1 MNDVLVGLAAIA
13 VGALFCW
20 RGYVAMRLIIPIWGA
35 FAGFMLGA
43 GIVAGVEDAGFL
55 RTTAS
60 WVVGLLFA
68 VVFGVLAYLYFE
80 VSIALAMATVGF
92 ALGASVMAA
101 LGVEWSWLV
110 VSVGVVVG
118 ALLAWLAIVADL
130 PAVLLVGLT
139 AFGGASVIVFGVML
153 LVDTVNTTDLE
164 SSQTTEHIADDWWWY
179 AIYFVLAIVGTV
191 VQVRHLASLRQSA
204 RQQWATSTSIAGTT
218 APPVR

>member
-13 VGALFCW
+13 VGALFCF

-43 GIVAGVEDAGFL
+43 GIIAGVDDAGFL

-68 VVFGVLAYLYFE
+68 VVFGALAYLYFE

-153 LVDTVNTTDLE
+153 LVDTVSTSDLE
-164 SSQTTEHIADDWWWY
+164 SAQTTERIADDWWWY
-179 AIYFVLAIVGTV
+179 AIYFVVAIVGTV
-191 VQVRHLASLRQSA
+191 VQVRHVARLGQSA
-204 RQQWATSTSIAGTT
+204 RQQWAASTSIAGT
-218 APPVR
+218 PRRCR

>member
-13 VGALFCW
+13 VGALFCF

-43 GIVAGVEDAGFL
+43 GIIAGVDDAGFL

-68 VVFGVLAYLYFE
+68 VVFGALAYLYFE

-153 LVDTVNTTDLE
+153 LVDTVSTSDLE
-164 SSQTTEHIADDWWWY
+164 SAQTTERIADDWWWY
-179 AIYFVLAIVGTV
+179 AIYFAIAIVGTV
-191 VQVRHLASLRQSA
+191 VQVRHVARLGQSA
-204 RQQWATSTSIAGTT
+204 RQQWAASTSIAGTT
-218 APPVR
+218 PVP

>member
-1 MNDVLVGLAAIA
+1 
-13 VGALFCW
+13 
-20 RGYVAMRLIIPIWGA
+20 
-35 FAGFMLGA
+35 
-43 GIVAGVEDAGFL
+43 
-55 RTTAS
+55 
-60 WVVGLLFA
+60 
-68 VVFGVLAYLYFE
+68 
-80 VSIALAMATVGF
+80 MATVGF

-153 LVDTVNTTDLE
+153 LVDTVNTSDLE

-179 AIYFVLAIVGTV
+179 AIYFVIAIVGTV

>member
-1 MNDVLVGLAAIA
+1 M
-13 VGALFCW
+13 
-20 RGYVAMRLIIPIWGA
+20 
-35 FAGFMLGA
+35 
-43 GIVAGVEDAGFL
+43 
-55 RTTAS
+55 
-60 WVVGLLFA
+60 GLLFA
-68 VVFGVLAYLYFE
+68 VVFGALAYLYFE

-153 LVDTVNTTDLE
+153 LVDTVNTSDLE

-179 AIYFVLAIVGTV
+179 ADLL
-191 VQVRHLASLRQSA
+191 RHRHRRHGGAGPPPRQPA
-204 RQQWATSTSIAGTT
+204 
-218 APPVR
+218 PVRPPAVGDEHEHRRHHRPAGAMKPPRAAAGRR